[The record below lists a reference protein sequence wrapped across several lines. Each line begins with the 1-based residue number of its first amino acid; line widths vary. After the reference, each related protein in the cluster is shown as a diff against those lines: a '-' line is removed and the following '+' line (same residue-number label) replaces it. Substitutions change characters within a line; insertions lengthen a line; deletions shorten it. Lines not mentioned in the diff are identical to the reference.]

1 MYMIGDDKI
10 AKQNYSVAR
19 DVTYNREDSRF
30 FSPIL
35 FFGLQQR
42 NTPPVLSVGK
52 IKSFSKN
59 KTAELGARQKSVG
72 MKNNL
77 QI

>member
-10 AKQNYSVAR
+10 AKLNYSVAR
-19 DVTYNREDSRF
+19 DVTHNREDSRF
-30 FSPIL
+30 FLAYSFL
-35 FFGLQQR
+35 WSSAKKY
-42 NTPPVLSVGK
+42 PPVLPVGK